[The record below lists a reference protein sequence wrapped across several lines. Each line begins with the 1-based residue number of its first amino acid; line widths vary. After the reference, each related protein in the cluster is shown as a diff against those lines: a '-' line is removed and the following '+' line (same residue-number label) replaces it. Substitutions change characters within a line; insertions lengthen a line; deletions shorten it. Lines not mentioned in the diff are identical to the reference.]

1 MIKKKITECLIKTF
15 PKERIKKNI
24 DDLKVGS
31 FKKWDSLAH
40 LNLLLLIEKKF
51 KIKFSI
57 DEMTSLKKISQII
70 NKIKKK

>member
-1 MIKKKITECLIKTF
+1 MGL
-15 PKERIKKNI
+15 
-24 DDLKVGS
+24 
-31 FKKWDSLAH
+31 LAH
-40 LNLLLLIEKKF
+40 LNLLLLVEKKF